1 MRWIKQYLSNNEL
14 EILLFRAV
22 LLITI
27 PYFSSSIFYDL
38 TSSVNNVFLF
48 IDMGFLGI
56 CLMMIALSLK
66 SSYNR
71 LLINIF
77 CFLMLAGFT
86 FYWMNSQ
93 GLAGGGAY
101 VFPVVSVLIILITNG
116 LATIIYS
123 IILVILVIFLPTE
136 LIPVSGETTYNG
148 LLFDFI
154 LNLFMFSILILVF
167 KRSLDK
173 ERIMLEL
180 QKAEIQD
187 LNNKLSLK
195 STELELYNRDVDAI
209 RKNLEMVAQR
219 HSNTLEKENEKI
231 IEYAFI
237 NAHLVRA
244 PLTNIIGL
252 SQLKS
257 ENEYLQRINQRA
269 IKLDEVLHR
278 ISHILH
284 SK

>member
-1 MRWIKQYLSNNEL
+1 MHWIKQYLNNNEL

-27 PYFSSSIFYDL
+27 PYFTSSIIYDL
-38 TSSVNNVFLF
+38 TSSKNNIFLF
-48 IDMGFLGI
+48 IDLGLLGI

-66 SSYNR
+66 ANYNR

-77 CFLMLAGFT
+77 CFLMLTGFT

-93 GLAGGGAY
+93 GLEGGGAY

-136 LIPVSGETTYNG
+136 LVPIAGETTYSG

-154 LNLFMFSILILVF
+154 LNLFMFSLLIMVF

-173 ERIMLEL
+173 ERKMLEL
-180 QKAEIQD
+180 QQVEIQD

-195 STELELYNRDVDAI
+195 STELELYNRDIDSI

-219 HSNTLEKENEKI
+219 HGNTIEKENERI

-252 SQLKS
+252 SQLKQ
-257 ENEYLQRINQRA
+257 ENPHIRRINERA
-269 IKLDEVLHR
+269 IQLDQVLHE
-278 ISHILH
+278 ISNILH